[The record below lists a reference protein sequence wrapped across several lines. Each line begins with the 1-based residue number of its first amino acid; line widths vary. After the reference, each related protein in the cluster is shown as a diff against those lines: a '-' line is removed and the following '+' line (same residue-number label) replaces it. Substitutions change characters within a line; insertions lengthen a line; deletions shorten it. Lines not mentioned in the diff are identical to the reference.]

1 MSVLDK
7 KDKVY
12 TITDS
17 LCTARWGYP
26 LVDFSKGEVR
36 TCCRTKG
43 ERVTKEQIDKHGKDI
58 FLNTDYQKERRL
70 EMLKGVRH
78 DDCNTCWVFE
88 ESGMQSPRFPNMVL
102 PPGYSKPDGEI
113 IFDNQPGS
121 INGDMQFKSK
131 YSGDMISPNAAT
143 LDSSIVRSEHPYM
156 LEINL
161 SNTCDLKCSY
171 CSPYFSSK
179 WEKEMDLWALG
190 AGYQSFGPQD
200 EEFIKKDIRK
210 EVDERFMDLFW
221 EWFNSGPIKTINR
234 VGIIGGEPLIN
245 PKLPEF
251 IDNLIKSYE
260 KVPLNERPS
269 ADYPNPDG
277 SPREDH
283 KPLIWF
289 VTNLNTPRKI
299 MDRFINE
306 LLPKLTEV
314 FHVEIHASLE
324 SVGKRIEYNRDGLSW
339 EVYKENV
346 ERLCAVKLKNY
357 HFGFQI
363 ALNALSMTTLTEF
376 LKYAKH
382 IHDKYERP
390 IILKRN
396 LVSHPE
402 FLNPSVLT
410 PEFAHYL
417 EDAVDFLESVKDK
430 MRPVDDMWGNWPQ
443 YHDYI
448 KSIHESIRDEHG
460 KSMQWITGDLES
472 VRGRFFQ
479 FFNEYDKRRNLNFVK
494 TFPEYTR
501 FFQDCRKIHLFKKIE
516 KTAV

>member
-1 MSVLDK
+1 MSKLDK
-7 KDKVY
+7 KDKTY
-12 TITDS
+12 TIKDS

-43 ERVTKEQIDKHGKDI
+43 ERITKEQIDTLGTDV
-58 FLNTDYQKERRL
+58 FLNSDYQKERRL

-88 ESGMQSPRFPNMVL
+88 DAGMPSLRDTNQMLPRPWE
-102 PPGYSKPDGEI
+102 KPDGT
-113 IFDNQPGS
+113 IFLNNLDEKTTLKQR
-121 INGDMQFKSK
+121 
-131 YSGDMISPNAAT
+131 YSGELITAEAAT
-143 LDSSIVRSEHPYM
+143 LESSIVRSEHPYM

-179 WEKEMDLWALG
+179 WEKEMDLWAMG
-190 AGYQSFGPQD
+190 AGYSKFTSQD
-200 EEFIKKDIRK
+200 EEFIKQDIRK

-221 EWFNSGPIKTINR
+221 KWFNSGPNRTLTR

-251 IDNLIKSYE
+251 LDNLIASYE
-260 KVPLNERPS
+260 AIPLEERPS
-269 ADYPNPDG
+269 SEYRGSDG
-277 SPREDH
+277 KPRIDH

-289 VTNLNTPRKI
+289 VTNLNTPKKI

-306 LLPKLTEV
+306 HLPKLTKI

-324 SVGKRIEYNRDGLSW
+324 SIGKRIEYNRDGLSW
-339 EVYKENV
+339 ETYKENV
-346 ERLCAVKLKNY
+346 DRLCSVKLPNY

-382 IHDKYERP
+382 VHDKYERP

-402 FLNPSVLT
+402 FLNPSVLG
-410 PEFAHYL
+410 PEFAYYL
-417 EDAVDFLESVKDK
+417 EDALTFLGSIKDK
-430 MRPVDDMWGNWPQ
+430 MRHVDDDWGGWAQ

-448 KSIHESIRDEHG
+448 QEIYNGIKEQQG
-460 KSMQWITGDLES
+460 QKMTWMTGSLDD

-479 FFNEYDKRRNLNFVK
+479 FFHEYDKRRNLNFLK
-494 TFPEYTR
+494 TFPEYASFYKNCRVSFEKKKFER
-501 FFQDCRKIHLFKKIE
+501 F
-516 KTAV
+516 TSTV

>member
-7 KDKVY
+7 KDKTY
-12 TITDS
+12 TIKDS

-36 TCCRTKG
+36 TCCRTRG
-43 ERVTKEQIDKHGKDI
+43 ERISKEQIDKHGKDI
-58 FLNTDYQKERRL
+58 FLNTDYQKDRRL
-70 EMLKGVRH
+70 EMLNGVRH

-88 ESGMQSPRFPNMVL
+88 EAGMPSPRHPNKIL
-102 PPGYSKPDGEI
+102 PPPWIKTDGGINYDGLDSKTI
-113 IFDNQPGS
+113 LKQ
-121 INGDMQFKSK
+121 K
-131 YSGDMISPNAAT
+131 YSGELVTPETVNIN
-143 LDSSIVRSEHPYM
+143 SSILRSDHPYM

-190 AGYQSFGPQD
+190 AGYQTFTAED
-200 EEFIKKDIRK
+200 EAIIKSDIRK
-210 EVDERFMDLFW
+210 EVDDRFMDTFW
-221 EWFNSGPIKTINR
+221 EWFNSGPNKTLTR

-251 IDNLIKSYE
+251 LDNLIKSYE
-260 KVPLNERPS
+260 KIPLNERPS
-269 ADYPNPDG
+269 SGYSNPDG
-277 SPREDH
+277 SLRQDH

-289 VTNLNTPRKI
+289 VTNLNTPKKI
-299 MDRFINE
+299 MDKFINE
-306 LLPKLTEV
+306 HLPRLTKI

-324 SVGKRIEYNRDGLSW
+324 SIGKRIEYNRDGLSW
-339 EVYKENV
+339 EIYKENV
-346 ERLCAVKLKNY
+346 DRLCELKLKDFN
-357 HFGFQI
+357 FGFQI

-382 IHDKYERP
+382 VHDKHERP

-402 FLNPSVLT
+402 FLNPSILT
-410 PEFAHYL
+410 PEFAYYL
-417 EDAVDFLESVKDK
+417 EDALNFLSEVKDTTK
-430 MRPVDDMWGNWPQ
+430 HVDDLWGGWPQ

-448 KSIHESIRDEHG
+448 LEIYTGIKEQQG
-460 KSMQWITGDLES
+460 KNMTWITGSFDD
-472 VRGRFFQ
+472 VRGRFFH
-479 FFNEYDKRRNLNFVK
+479 FFDEYDRRRGYNFLK
-494 TFPEYTR
+494 TFPEYASFYR
-501 FFQDCRKIHLFKKIE
+501 MCRTLYGVKKIQ
-516 KTAV
+516 KITAAV

>member
-7 KDKVY
+7 KNKQY
-12 TITDS
+12 TIKDS

-43 ERVTKEQIDKHGKDI
+43 ERVTKEQIDKLGTDI
-58 FLNTDYQKERRL
+58 FLNSDYQKERRL

-88 ESGMQSPRFPNMVL
+88 ESGMQSPRFPNEAL
-102 PPGYSKPDGEI
+102 PDPWTKQD
-113 IFDNQPGS
+113 GS
-121 INGDMQFKSK
+121 IFFDGLDEHTTLVHKHTGEKMSAH
-131 YSGDMISPNAAT
+131 AAT
-143 LDSSIVRSEHPYM
+143 LDSSIVRSDHPYM

-179 WEKEMDLWALG
+179 WEKEMDLWAMG
-190 AGYQSFGPQD
+190 AGYKSFGPN
-200 EEFIKKDIRK
+200 EEQFIKNDIRK
-210 EVDERFMDLFW
+210 GVDDRFMDLFW
-221 EWFNSGPIKTINR
+221 EWFNGGPIRTLTR

-251 IDNLIKSYE
+251 IDKLIKSYE
-260 KVPLNERPS
+260 AIPLHERPS
-269 ADYPNPDG
+269 SDYCKPDG
-277 SPREDH
+277 SRRLDN

-299 MDRFINE
+299 MDKFINE
-306 LLPKLTEV
+306 HLPRLTEI

-339 EVYKENV
+339 ETYKENV
-346 ERLCAVKLKNY
+346 DRLCELKLKDYN
-357 HFGFQI
+357 FGFQI

-382 IHDKYERP
+382 VHDKHERP

-402 FLNPSVLT
+402 FLNPVVLT
-410 PEFAHYL
+410 PEFAYYL
-417 EDAVDFLESVKDK
+417 DDALAFLESVKDK
-430 MRPVDDMWGNWPQ
+430 MRHVDDSWGNWPQ

-448 KSIHESIRDEHG
+448 ITIRDSIRDQQGKDIRWMHG
-460 KSMQWITGDLES
+460 TLDD
-472 VRGRFFQ
+472 VRASFFQ
-479 FFNEYDKRRNLNFVK
+479 FFDEYDRRRGYNFLK
-494 TFPEYTR
+494 TFPEYAPFYR
-501 FFQDCRKIHLFKKIE
+501 NCRKLAGDRKLAKALA
-516 KTAV
+516 AV